1 MVLLSNCVYLQL
13 SECQNRHCSF
23 TERWPRPEV
32 PACHRV
38 PGAAAELAGGCFSTS
53 VHTGC
58 PVALSLPLKV
68 LLVSLVGQEE
78 SGWAQTPMA
87 SSNPP
92 WEGTGWLG
100 PAWAA
105 DI

>member
-1 MVLLSNCVYLQL
+1 M
-13 SECQNRHCSF
+13 
-23 TERWPRPEV
+23 
-32 PACHRV
+32 
-38 PGAAAELAGGCFSTS
+38 
-53 VHTGC
+53 
-58 PVALSLPLKV
+58 ALSLPLKV